1 MLIDEISK
9 PVKRIDVEDKIKG
22 KTEYLADMHFEDALY
37 AKTLRSTKA
46 RAEILSID
54 IPRLPD
60 GYYIVDKK

>member
-37 AKTLRSTKA
+37 AKL
-46 RAEILSID
+46 
-54 IPRLPD
+54 
-60 GYYIVDKK
+60 